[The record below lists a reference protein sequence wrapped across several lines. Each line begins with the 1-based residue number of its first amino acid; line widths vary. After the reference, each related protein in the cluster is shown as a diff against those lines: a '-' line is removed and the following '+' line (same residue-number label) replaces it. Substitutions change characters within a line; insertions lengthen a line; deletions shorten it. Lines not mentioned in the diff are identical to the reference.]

1 MLYSKNDTVGDML
14 RLVPISLQPIHDL
27 VYKTDFA
34 PKPTKILSTVE
45 TVITRIFYEANRRH
59 GKMSL
64 ADLRK
69 SGFEKTLRK
78 LENSDL
84 NQTEDCFSYKHFYV
98 IYCKFWELDQDH
110 DLILDEKDLAGYAGG
125 AISTRIIR
133 RVMQGY
139 GNETGMFMVPD
150 QEMLFLQQQ
159 QQQLLLQQ
167 QQQQQAAQS
176 QIQQTQDQSMEQ
188 VQGLDTGAVAVNMDI
203 DQELATAI
211 QAIVRDS
218 ETNGGSS
225 PKTQI
230 ESDSPSDGTPSLT
243 PEGATAKIDSFV
255 TGLSESPTIMTRTTP
270 PGPGSSCRPQ
280 NYRMT
285 YKGFIWFLL
294 AETDK
299 QTVTSIEYWFRCM
312 DLDGDGIL
320 TVFEL
325 EQLFQEQ
332 AARMSILG
340 MESFGF
346 RDAICQMQDLVCPRD
361 CGWVRLTDLKLC
373 GQAGPFIDLFCNVV
387 RWRAFEAH
395 QHQIRMRQQQIAMQR
410 AADAAWEEVASGE
423 EMFDDD
429 DEEDDGED
437 GDDDGDDEDDE
448 DDEDYDNEDED
459 EEGFEED
466 FEEDEEVEIGNAG
479 QLLRQKDL
487 LLRNAKA
494 SASTTDVSMVEG
506 ETDGSISKP
515 ATLLPSEL
523 DQEVNCIGLGVE
535 LVQHVELENNGRE
548 SHQGGRRISKTSIVD
563 DTESSLNQFRSET
576 TPLDQVSGSGQLMP
590 NKTLRRTRTKEK
602 RRRQKS
608 LMRRALL
615 EEQRKEKALLATIR

>member
-1 MLYSKNDTVGDML
+1 M
-14 RLVPISLQPIHDL
+14 
-27 VYKTDFA
+27 
-34 PKPTKILSTVE
+34 E

-59 GKMSL
+59 GKISL

-110 DLILDEKDLAGYAGG
+110 DLILDEKDLSGYGGG

-139 GNETGMFMVPD
+139 GNETGMFIVPD
-150 QEMLFLQQQ
+150 QEMLFMQQQ
-159 QQQLLLQQ
+159 QQILLQQ
-167 QQQQQAAQS
+167 QQLQAAQG
-176 QIQQTQDQSMEQ
+176 QLQQTRDQSMEQ
-188 VQGLDTGAVAVNMDI
+188 AQGDTGAVSVNMDI

-211 QAIVRDS
+211 EAIVRDATS
-218 ETNGGSS
+218 DGSD
-225 PKTQI
+225 PRGQI
-230 ESDSPSDGTPSLT
+230 ESDSPSDDRTPCLT
-243 PEGATAKIDSFV
+243 PECTTARIENSL
-255 TGLSESPTIMTRTTP
+255 TIPSGSPSMARSTP

-346 RDAICQMQDLVCPRD
+346 RDAICQMQDLVSPRD
-361 CGWVRLTDLKLC
+361 CGWVRLTDLKQC
-373 GQAGPFIDLFCNVV
+373 GQAGPFVDLFCNVV

-423 EMFDDD
+423 EMFEDDD
-429 DEEDDGED
+429 EEEDDGED

-448 DDEDYDNEDED
+448 DDEDYDDDE
-459 EEGFEED
+459 EEGFEDD
-466 FEEDEEVEIGNAG
+466 FDEDEEVEISTG

-494 SASTTDVSMVEG
+494 SASTIDVSMVES
-506 ETDGSISKP
+506 ERDGSVQDSKS
-515 ATLLPSEL
+515 ATRSSSSSAL
-523 DQEVNCIGLGVE
+523 DQEANCIGLGVE

-548 SHQGGRRISKTSIVD
+548 NHQGGRRISKTSIVED
-563 DTESSLNQFRSET
+563 GGSPNQFHGEM
-576 TPLDQVSGSGQLMP
+576 TPLDQASGGQVMP
-590 NKTLRRTRTKEK
+590 NKTRRTRTKEK